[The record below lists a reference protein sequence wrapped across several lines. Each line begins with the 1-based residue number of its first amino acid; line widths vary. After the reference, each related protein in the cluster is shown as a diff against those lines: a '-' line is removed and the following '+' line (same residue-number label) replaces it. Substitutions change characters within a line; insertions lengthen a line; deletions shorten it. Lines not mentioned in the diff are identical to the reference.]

1 MSITDTLSIFACC
14 MSSETLLAVKTTQ
27 NKHKKFQKILN
38 LTKLPQPIFRS
49 DDVIKMDVVYQ
60 KNSLPKSFQM
70 DSRKSHKTSRDI
82 W

>member
-27 NKHKKFQKILN
+27 NKHKH

-60 KNSLPKSFQM
+60 KNSLPKSFQI